1 MFGTAHPNDA
11 SDQAAASAPLSFHN
25 RSLLMALPQMQHD
38 TDGLLGEAF
47 LSDLSFARRAD
58 SAIGGYDDMPGWGGF
73 EYSQV
78 ETTRYGCPYRYVALC
93 SLA

>member
-25 RSLLMALPQMQHD
+25 RSLLMALPQMQYD
-38 TDGLLGEAF
+38 VDELSGDVF

-58 SAIGGYDDMPGWGGF
+58 SAIGGYDDMPSWGGF

-78 ETTRYGCPYRYVALC
+78 ETKRYG
-93 SLA
+93 